1 MNSTLLRDP
10 SWYRIG
16 KWAAWVNAVCYLAAA
31 TLFLLVDLQVTWT
44 PAEFAADE
52 ALLARLVG
60 FFEAERDAWPQV
72 LTYTLLFAIGF
83 LALIPIGL
91 ALRDYLGRAL
101 ATSQMIAASFLAAGV
116 IGAMGQL
123 TFAGGKDVILE
134 ASSEASSCA
143 GCPSIEAILIS
154 LNSSLTTLEG
164 IAEWVGLGFF
174 LLAGSGILIA
184 SFAAFDQP
192 AFSRRWIQLGM
203 IVGLLYFVG
212 IGADLLD
219 LNAVFQV
226 VVGLGGGILA
236 PAWAI
241 WFALQLKKMDLL
253 PPGDGDPIPVEV

>member
-1 MNSTLLRDP
+1 MSSTLRDP

-16 KWAAWVNAVCYLAAA
+16 KWSAWVNAVCYIGAA

-44 PAEFAADE
+44 AAEFAPE
-52 ALLARLVG
+52 EGLLARLIT

-72 LTYTLLFAIGF
+72 LTYTLLFAVGF
-83 LALIPIGL
+83 ISLIPIGL
-91 ALRDYLGRAL
+91 ALRDYLGRQL
-101 ATSQMIAASFLAAGV
+101 ATSQMVAASFLAAGV

-123 TFAGGKDVILE
+123 TFAGGKEMILE
-134 ASSEASSCA
+134 ASNCVECLDN
-143 GCPSIEAILIS
+143 EAILIS

-174 LLAGSGILIA
+174 LLVGSGILIA

-212 IGADLLD
+212 IMVALFDMDAL
-219 LNAVFQV
+219 FQV

-241 WFALQLKKMDLL
+241 WLALQLKRMDVL
-253 PPGDGDPIPVEV
+253 PPADGDPVPAEV